1 MKGVFK
7 MKGCIHLHRAIVIF
21 IVLLVNSAKAHE
33 QHHTYKLGAGDK
45 LSIKIYGEPD
55 LSMSILV
62 DTSGSIDYP
71 YLGEIKVVGLTLA
84 EIKQKIYLGLK
95 GPYLISPKVMV
106 SIATFRQFYIKGEV
120 KRPGGYPFRPGL
132 TVDKAIAL
140 AGGFTERAAKQSI
153 MLSNNNDLNLTLK
166 VAPGDH
172 VAPDD
177 ILNIEES
184 FF

>member
-7 MKGCIHLHRAIVIF
+7 MKGCIHLHHAIIVIIILF
-21 IVLLVNSAKAHE
+21 TSSAKAHE
-33 QHHTYKLGAGDK
+33 QHHNYTLGAGDK
-45 LSIKIYGEPD
+45 LSIKIYGEAD
-55 LSMSILV
+55 LSMSILI

-71 YLGEIKVVGLTLA
+71 YLGEVKVVGLTPA
-84 EIKQKIYLGLK
+84 EIKKKIYLGLK

-106 SIATFRQFYIKGEV
+106 NIETFRQFYIKGEV

-140 AGGFTERAAKQSI
+140 AGGFTERAAKHSI
-153 MLSNNNDLNLTLK
+153 MLSNNNDVNQTK
-166 VAPGDH
+166 EVTADDH
-172 VAPDD
+172 VSPDD

>member
-1 MKGVFK
+1 
-7 MKGCIHLHRAIVIF
+7 MKGCTHLHHAIVVI
-21 IVLLVNSAKAHE
+21 IILLASPTRAHE
-33 QHHTYKLGAGDK
+33 QHHNYKLGAGDK
-45 LSIKIYGEPD
+45 LSIKIYGEAD

-71 YLGEIKVVGLTLA
+71 YLGEIKVIGLTPA
-84 EIKQKIYLGLK
+84 EVKQKIYLGLK

-140 AGGFTERAAKQSI
+140 AGGFTERAAKESI
-153 MLSNNNDLNLTLK
+153 MLSNNSDLSQTLK
-166 VAPGDH
+166 VTPDDH

>member
-1 MKGVFK
+1 M
-7 MKGCIHLHRAIVIF
+7 REQTIF
-21 IVLLVNSAKAHE
+21 YPGLFIMLMLLASQVSAHK
-33 QHHTYKLGAGDK
+33 QHHDYKLGAGDK
-45 LSIKIYGEPD
+45 IVIEVYGEAD
-55 LSMSILV
+55 LKVAVVI

-71 YLGEIKVVGLTLA
+71 YLGEINVVGLTPA
-84 EIKQKIYLGLK
+84 QIKEKIYTGLK

-106 SIATFRQFYIKGEV
+106 SIAEFRQFYIKGEV

-153 MLSNNNDLNLTLK
+153 MRSKNSNLNQAHKVTLD
-166 VAPGDH
+166 DH
-172 VAPDD
+172 VSPDD

>member
-1 MKGVFK
+1 MNQRTTPYRV
-7 MKGCIHLHRAIVIF
+7 LF
-21 IVLLVNSAKAHE
+21 ILLMLLIPQVNAHK
-33 QHHTYKLGAGDK
+33 QHHDYTIGAGDK
-45 LSIKIYGEPD
+45 IAIEVYGEED
-55 LSMSILV
+55 LNVTVVI

-71 YLGEIKVVGLTLA
+71 YLGEINVVGLTPA
-84 EIKQKIYLGLK
+84 EIKEKIYTGLK
-95 GPYLISPKVMV
+95 GPYLIAPKVMV

-140 AGGFTERAAKQSI
+140 AGGFTERAARQSI
-153 MLSNNNDLNLTLK
+153 MRSTNNERTK
-166 VAPGDH
+166 VQRVTPDDH
-172 VAPDD
+172 IAPDD